1 MTSPTTKKYRI
12 IIADDHAIV
21 REGLKNL
28 IDGQGNLRV
37 VAEAEN
43 GEELLRHLSKR
54 KVELLICDLSM
65 PKLNGLEAI
74 SEIKQ
79 RYPSVKILVLTMHK
93 EREFFRKTLTK
104 GVEGYLLKDDMLE
117 DVLAAVFEVQKG
129 KKVYSKELTSYIV
142 DDYQILYDSQ
152 LSQDLLTR
160 REKDVLREIA
170 SGKMNKEIAEAL
182 KIGVRTVE
190 THRANIMEKLDIRN
204 VAGLTKYA
212 LSQGLI

>member
-65 PKLNGLEAI
+65 PKLN
-74 SEIKQ
+74 SC
-79 RYPSVKILVLTMHK
+79 S
-93 EREFFRKTLTK
+93 
-104 GVEGYLLKDDMLE
+104 
-117 DVLAAVFEVQKG
+117 
-129 KKVYSKELTSYIV
+129 
-142 DDYQILYDSQ
+142 
-152 LSQDLLTR
+152 
-160 REKDVLREIA
+160 
-170 SGKMNKEIAEAL
+170 N
-182 KIGVRTVE
+182 
-190 THRANIMEKLDIRN
+190 
-204 VAGLTKYA
+204 
-212 LSQGLI
+212 LI